1 MSEIHPLALFRL
13 SVLGSLVSRERLQ
26 RGELQKTI
34 RELAQCE
41 YTIPHS
47 ERRMLAEKTIQAWY
61 YTWRKEG
68 IAGLAPKIRIDRGQS
83 KITPTLQA
91 AVLTAKRDNPRRS
104 VRQIKRLL
112 EAAGVVADETL
123 SRSAIHRLLQHHGL
137 SQLTGSSC
145 LPEEKRS
152 FGAEF
157 AGTIW
162 YGDVMHGP
170 HVPIKGQLRKTY
182 LVSLLDD
189 ASRLVAHSAFCLGET
204 ALDIEG
210 VLKQALLRRGVP
222 IKFIVDNGAAYRA
235 ATLQGV
241 CARLGIHLIFC
252 RPYAPEGKGKLERWH
267 RTFRDQF
274 LSELDERLITSLDD
288 LNARL
293 WAWIEQVYHQTI
305 HSSLDGLTPLQRYQR
320 DLPRIRSLG
329 AKATGLDALF
339 YHRITRFVRKDGTVS
354 YLAKRFEV
362 PYELSG
368 KTVRLVV
375 DPHAQRVVGVEDAAG
390 VSLGQATA
398 LDVLANVQ
406 RKRRKPAPPEESGA
420 VNTSLGKGPRT
431 GSNLV
436 ELAKERYYGSVQTDT
451 VQSASDSAA
460 GSSKASATANTAAQ
474 AGHTTPG
481 A

>member
-1 MSEIHPLALFRL
+1 MKEIHPLALFRL
-13 SVLGSLVSRERLQ
+13 SVLGTLVSRERLH

-34 RELAQCE
+34 RELATRE
-41 YTIPHS
+41 YAIPDS
-47 ERRMLAEKTIQAWY
+47 QRRMLAEKTIQAWY
-61 YTWRKEG
+61 YTWRKQG
-68 IAGLAPKIRIDRGQS
+68 ITGLEPKPRVDRGQS
-83 KITPTLQA
+83 KITPAVQA
-91 AVLTAKRDNPRRS
+91 AILAAKRDNPRRS
-104 VRQIKRLL
+104 VRQIRRLL
-112 EAAGVVADETL
+112 EADGQVAHDSL
-123 SRSAIHRLLQHHGL
+123 SRSSIHRLLQHQGL
-137 SQLTGSSC
+137 SRITGSSS

-170 HVPIKGQLRKTY
+170 RVPINGQLRKTY

-222 IKFIVDNGAAYRA
+222 LKFIVDNGAAYRA
-235 ATLQGV
+235 TTLQGL
-241 CARLGIHLIFC
+241 CARLGIALIFC
-252 RPYAPEGKGKLERWH
+252 RPYSPEGKGKLERWH

-274 LSELDERLITSLDD
+274 LSELDERLITSLAD

-293 WAWIEQVYHQTI
+293 WAWIEQVYHQTV

-320 DLPRIRSLG
+320 DLARVRTLG
-329 AKATGLDALF
+329 AKAAQLDELF
-339 YHRITRFVRKDGTVS
+339 YHRITRLVRKDGTVS
-354 YLAKRFEV
+354 YLAQRFEV

-375 DPHAQRVVGVEDAAG
+375 DPHAQRVVGVEDEVG
-390 VSLGQATA
+390 VSLGHATP

-406 RKRRKPAPPEESGA
+406 RKRRRPEPPEQQG
-420 VNTSLGKGPRT
+420 VVTIGPDKGPRT
-431 GSNLV
+431 GPNLV
-436 ELAKERYYGSVQTDT
+436 ELAKDRYYGHESNTT
-451 VQSASDSAA
+451 AANTTAANTSAA
-460 GSSKASATANTAAQ
+460 ALHPTQGV
-474 AGHTTPG
+474 
-481 A
+481 